1 MVNHMKTTLEIPDD
15 LYREIKA
22 LAALSGRTV
31 KDLITE
37 LLRNKLEE
45 ERSASGERGWRS
57 VFGQAPAAEV
67 KRVQAIV
74 DDELSRVDPDEWR

>member
-1 MVNHMKTTLEIPDD
+1 MKTTLDIPDD

-31 KDLITE
+31 KDLVTE
-37 LLRNKLEE
+37 LLRKKLEE
-45 ERSASGERGWRS
+45 ERNSSGQRGWRS

-67 KRVQAIV
+67 RRVQRVI
-74 DDELSRVDPDEWR
+74 DEELSRVDSDEWR